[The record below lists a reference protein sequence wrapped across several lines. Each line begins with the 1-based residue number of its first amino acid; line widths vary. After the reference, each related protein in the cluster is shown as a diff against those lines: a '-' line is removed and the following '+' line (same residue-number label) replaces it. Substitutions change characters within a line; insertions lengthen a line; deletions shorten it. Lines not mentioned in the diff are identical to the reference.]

1 MIMLTNYAS
10 NYIAGIMLGVMFLM
24 LFFSAWNDS
33 ATMDELAHIPAG
45 YSYLTKKDMR
55 LNPEHPP
62 LIKDLAAFPLLFL
75 NLKFPSDH
83 SSWTEDVNG
92 QWTSGAVFLYESG
105 NDADQIL
112 RYSRLPIMLLAVL
125 FGFLLFL
132 WVRLVYGN
140 KIGLLTLF
148 FFSFSPTFIAHSR
161 YVTTDLGA
169 AFGFFIGIAAFVKF
183 LEKEFPGGKPFFATR
198 ADSFL
203 KRHKPP
209 HKYFSADDIN
219 SHQKQ
224 ILTTSPIS
232 SKNFLCGGKYLI
244 ICGIAFG
251 IAETLKFSLFILAPL
266 YLLYGAFWAFLW
278 QFEKSAFFK
287 ERFINFIKNY
297 IKIFL
302 KTLLIFLTGTVI
314 IWLVYAFHIWNY
326 PQESQVRDTEFILS
340 SFGVRPLVD
349 FTVFMAENKF
359 LRPLAEYL
367 LGLLMVIQR
376 ASGGNTTYFMGQIS
390 AAGWWYYFPVA
401 YILKETLAFQILAV
415 LALIVGIKIILKS
428 KNKSWHNFFE
438 WLRDN
443 FSLTAGII
451 FIIIYWTQ
459 SILSPLNIGL
469 RHILPTFP
477 FIYLLVSREIMLWIH
492 NINVSRAG
500 LNLFEKLKFV
510 SYKYA
515 KIFSKYGII
524 SVFLLWI
531 FLSAVFTFPN
541 YLSYYNE
548 LVGGTKN
555 GYKYITDSNYD
566 WGQDLKRLKYYAEDN
581 KIDKIYID
589 YFGGGSPKYYF
600 GENFYGW
607 NAGKG
612 EPEAG
617 AWLAVSATF
626 RQGSIAESVKG
637 FEADK
642 SKTYYWLKNKEPTAR
657 AGTSIFIYKF

>member
-1 MIMLTNYAS
+1 MIMFTNRVS
-10 NYIAGIMLGVMFLM
+10 NYIVAAMLGIMFLI

-45 YSYLTKKDMR
+45 YSYLAKNDIR

-75 NLKFPSDH
+75 NLKFPSEH

-105 NDADQIL
+105 NNADQIL
-112 RYSRLPIMLLAVL
+112 HFSRLPIMLLAIL
-125 FGFLLFL
+125 FGALLFL
-132 WVRLVYGN
+132 WVRGKYGN

-183 LEKEFPGGKPFFATR
+183 LEKEFPGGKPFVNTNTV
-198 ADSFL
+198 SFL
-203 KRHKPP
+203 KQ
-209 HKYFSADDIN
+209 HKY
-219 SHQKQ
+219 
-224 ILTTSPIS
+224 LV
-232 SKNFLCGGKYLI
+232 

-251 IAETLKFSLFILAPL
+251 TAELLKFSLFILAPL

-278 QFEKSAFFK
+278 QFEHNKSFK
-287 ERFINFIKNY
+287 ERFANFIKSY
-297 IKIFL
+297 IRIFL
-302 KTLLIFLTGTVI
+302 KTLLIFIIGAVI

-326 PQESQVRDTEFILS
+326 PQERQIRDTEFILS
-340 SFGVRPLVD
+340 SFGARPLVD
-349 FTVFMAENKF
+349 LTVFMAGNKI
-359 LRPLAEYL
+359 LRPLAEYF

-390 AAGWWYYFPVA
+390 AAGWWYYFPAA
-401 YILKETLAFQILAV
+401 YILKETLAFHILTV
-415 LALIVGIKIILKS
+415 LALFVTVKIILKS

-438 WLRDN
+438 WMRDN

-459 SILSPLNIGL
+459 SVASPLNIGL

-477 FIYLLVSREIMLWIH
+477 FIYLLVSREIMIWIH
-492 NINVSRAG
+492 NINNSYYDNF
-500 LNLFEKLKFV
+500 NLLEKLRTV
-510 SYKYA
+510 SYKYV
-515 KIFSKYGII
+515 KMFLKYGII

-531 FLSAVFTFPN
+531 FLSAILTFPN

-548 LVGGTKN
+548 LAGGTKN

-566 WGQDLKRLKYYAEDN
+566 WGQDLKRLKYYTEDN
-581 KIDKIYID
+581 KINKIYID

-600 GENFYGW
+600 GDKFYGW
-607 NAGKG
+607 NAEKGK
-612 EPEAG
+612 PENNS
-617 AWLAVSATF
+617 WLAVSATF
-626 RQGSIAESVKG
+626 RQGSIAKFVNG
-637 FEADK
+637 FEVDE
-642 SKTYYWLKNKEPTAR
+642 SKTYYWLKDKTPTAR
-657 AGTSIFIYKF
+657 AGMSIFIYKF

>member
-1 MIMLTNYAS
+1 MALTNRVS
-10 NYIAGIMLGVMFLM
+10 NYIAALMLGIMFLI

-45 YSYLTKKDMR
+45 YSYLAENDMR

-105 NDADQIL
+105 NNPDQIL
-112 RYSRLPIMLLAVL
+112 HFARLPIMLLAVI
-125 FGFLLFL
+125 FGALLFL
-132 WVRLVYGN
+132 WVRSIYGN

-183 LEKEFPGGKPFFATR
+183 LEKEFPGGKPVFAVNIGSFFTR
-198 ADSFL
+198 
-203 KRHKPP
+203 H
-209 HKYFSADDIN
+209 
-219 SHQKQ
+219 
-224 ILTTSPIS
+224 
-232 SKNFLCGGKYLI
+232 KYLI

-251 IAETLKFSLFILAPL
+251 IAEVLKFSLFILAPL
-266 YLLYGAFWAFLW
+266 YLLYGFIWAFLW
-278 QFEKSAFFK
+278 QFEHKLSFK
-287 ERFINFIKNY
+287 ERFINFIKSY

-302 KTLLIFLTGTVI
+302 KTILIFIIGSVI
-314 IWLVYAFHIWNY
+314 IWLVYAFHTWNY
-326 PQESQVRDTEFILS
+326 PRERQVRDTEFVLS
-340 SFGVRPLVD
+340 SFGVRPIVD

-359 LRPLAEYL
+359 LKPFAEYL

-376 ASGGNTTYFMGQIS
+376 ASGGNTTYFMGQVS

-401 YILKETLAFQILAV
+401 YILKETLAFHILTV
-415 LALIVGIKIILKS
+415 LTLLIGIKIILKS
-428 KNKSWHNFFE
+428 KNKSLYNFFE
-438 WLRDN
+438 WMRDN

-459 SILSPLNIGL
+459 SIASPLNIGL

-477 FIYLLVSREIMLWIH
+477 FIYILVSREIILWIH
-492 NINVSRAG
+492 NINSRRENI
-500 LNLFEKLKFV
+500 NLFEKLKFI
-510 SYKYA
+510 SYKYS

-531 FLSAVFTFPN
+531 FLSVIITFPN

-548 LVGGTKN
+548 LAGGTKN

-566 WGQDLKRLKYYAEDN
+566 WGQDLKRLKFYSEEN

-600 GENFYGW
+600 GEKFYGW
-607 NAGKG
+607 NAEKG
-612 EPEAG
+612 EPEKG
-617 AWLAVSATF
+617 SWLAVSATF
-626 RQGSIAESVKG
+626 RQGSIAEPVKG
-637 FEADK
+637 FEVDRT
-642 SKTYYWLKNKEPTAR
+642 KTYYWLEDKDPAAR